1 MEGSKKKKNRA
12 MRHLLGIF
20 RVQSGV
26 GFVQLGRV
34 GLSEGLFSFFF
45 LFPLL
50 PFFFFFLALSQL
62 LTGTA
67 AQAVNKERRKA
78 AAEL

>member
-1 MEGSKKKKNRA
+1 
-12 MRHLLGIF
+12 MRHQLGHF

-34 GLSEGLFSFFF
+34 GLSEGLFSVFLFPPALLFFF
-45 LFPLL
+45 LPL
-50 PFFFFFLALSQL
+50 PQL

-67 AQAVNKERRKA
+67 AQAVNKE
-78 AAEL
+78 